1 MRKLRLEDMLR
12 LKARN
17 IVKDDCTF
25 LELFLY
31 LTHEL
36 EWNPMRWKLARN
48 KKSFFVFKFTTR

>member
-36 EWNPMRWKLARN
+36 EWNPMRWKLA
-48 KKSFFVFKFTTR
+48 